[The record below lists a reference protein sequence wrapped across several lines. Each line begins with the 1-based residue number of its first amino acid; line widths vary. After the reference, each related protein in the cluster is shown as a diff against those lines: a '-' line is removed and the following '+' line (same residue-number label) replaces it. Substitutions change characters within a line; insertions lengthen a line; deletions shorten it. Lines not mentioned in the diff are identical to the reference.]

1 MRFKCVTCGIEFAT
15 IEQLAS
21 HKKQHQA
28 GQASSSRVICLG
40 CGKGIPLEPSKANYS
55 GQLSCPN
62 CGRTMTLVIENGAVA
77 VARLG

>member
-15 IEQLAS
+15 IEELAR

-28 GQASSSRVICLG
+28 GTRSSSGVICLG
-40 CGKGIPLEPSKANYS
+40 CGQSIPLEPSKANYS
-55 GQLSCPN
+55 GPLTCPN
-62 CGRTMTLVIENGAVA
+62 CRRTMAVVIENGEVA